1 MGEFRNKNSYYIGY
15 FVEFQWQ
22 RRVLLSYRQQWL
34 TFTKQQECLR

>member
-22 RRVLLSYRQQWL
+22 RRVLSESIGNGRH
-34 TFTKQQECLR
+34 